1 VNDQTIDLYA
11 LFNLDREATSGEL
24 GLLVLARD
32 ADLENKGVPA
42 TDHRRRQLETAY
54 GVLSEEATRRTYDDA
69 LGARLQLTWPELEHL
84 GSFGEL
90 PDANLFPGSA
100 QSPGQSPGQPQ
111 SQSPFGYPMGTP
123 SPPTAAYPGSYPGG
137 PGAVGSTAASSFGYP
152 TGPVDYSSQVPA
164 QQYGVHPYPDR
175 PSAGLR
181 LGMMLLDSLAAV
193 SVAGVASLMFSFN
206 DTLAAIAAA
215 VVSLAYFIGLEA
227 YTGATPVKHLFG
239 YQVRDLQTGAK
250 PSLEQSAK
258 RYWWRIVGYLPV
270 LGTIVA
276 FVGMIVIG
284 SSINSA
290 NQFIGAHDRW
300 AGVEVVRKRNRA

>member
-1 VNDQTIDLYA
+1 MNDQTIDLYA
-11 LFNLDREATSGEL
+11 LFNLDREATSREL

-193 SVAGVASLMFSFN
+193 SVAVASPSPCAAARASRSSNCPYLLSSSSNASGLHICRANSFN
-206 DTLAAIAAA
+206 SAMRVESCPACS
-215 VVSLAYFIGLEA
+215 VR
-227 YTGATPVKHLFG
+227 PVKSWIW
-239 YQVRDLQTGAK
+239 
-250 PSLEQSAK
+250 PSMAWLSCRSVSACPAA
-258 RYWWRIVGYLPV
+258 W
-270 LGTIVA
+270 
-276 FVGMIVIG
+276 FVP
-284 SSINSA
+284 SSTCCSIRPACSL
-290 NQFIGAHDRW
+290 ICRSCCIP
-300 AGVEVVRKRNRA
+300 